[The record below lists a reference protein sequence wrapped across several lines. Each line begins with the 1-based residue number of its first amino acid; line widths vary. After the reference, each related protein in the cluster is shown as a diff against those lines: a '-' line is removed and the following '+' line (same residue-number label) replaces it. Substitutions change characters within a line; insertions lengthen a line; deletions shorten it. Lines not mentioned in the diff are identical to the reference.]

1 MKSQE
6 LEENHQPAA
15 AAPTEVCIRRSRF
28 WKKGNFGQ
36 ADRSRD
42 LYTQENEEGSQSE
55 EKKNNKLELT
65 LALVREMVAE
75 LNLDG
80 VSGEETIK
88 QTIRMDRFREH
99 YHDYEKMWFA
109 RR

>member
-1 MKSQE
+1 MDRQTDRGICTRRKMRK
-6 LEENHQPAA
+6 
-15 AAPTEVCIRRSRF
+15 EVRV
-28 WKKGNFGQ
+28 
-36 ADRSRD
+36 
-42 LYTQENEEGSQSE
+42 
-55 EKKNNKLELT
+55 EKRKNNKLELT

-80 VSGEETIK
+80 VSGEGTIK

-99 YHDYEKMWFA
+99 YDDYEKLWFA